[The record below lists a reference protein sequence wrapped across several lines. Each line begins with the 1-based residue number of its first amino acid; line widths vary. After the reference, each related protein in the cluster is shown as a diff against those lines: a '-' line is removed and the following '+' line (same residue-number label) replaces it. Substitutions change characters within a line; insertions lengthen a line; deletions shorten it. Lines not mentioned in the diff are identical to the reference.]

1 MVLHSRGE
9 LVKHLNEQRQFL
21 RSSALS
27 FDQGQVAE
35 AKRMAL
41 GLRILV
47 HQTARSNSLL
57 NQLGVL
63 TTMKFFDSTN
73 GSGSLTVLVSDA
85 ARDPRH
91 VGFLDEAPPRCGRGQ
106 WLRFSDWWEMPVL
119 SISQESHFSRRELVL
134 AMAHTDGGAH
144 VGEMDDGYARI
155 SRSPHFGP
163 LFAIDGEL
171 RPVGNPVHGSIRQI
185 AFEADR
191 SLERALPAN
200 ERVRFYG

>member
-1 MVLHSRGE
+1 VVLHSRSE
-9 LVKHLNEQRQFL
+9 LAKHLNEQRQFL

-27 FDQGQVAE
+27 FDQGQLAE

-41 GLRILV
+41 GLRILI
-47 HQTARSNSLL
+47 HQTARSHALL
-57 NQLGVL
+57 NQIGVL
-63 TTMKFFDSTN
+63 ATMEFFDSTN
-73 GSGSLTVLVSDA
+73 GSGSLTVLVREA
-85 ARDPRH
+85 GRDPRH
-91 VGFLDEAPPRCGRGQ
+91 VGFLDHAPPRCGQGQ

-119 SISQESHFSRRELVL
+119 STGQESHFSRRELVL

-144 VGEMDDGYARI
+144 VGEMEDAYARI

-191 SLERALPAN
+191 SLDRAFPAGDTG
-200 ERVRFYG
+200 RAC